1 MKKIFFAICF
11 FLLAHSLPC
20 LLAAEEPPVLWWSF
34 DEHTRSTT
42 KDQAANIEDSIEGNF
57 KYFPGVSGPALKPD
71 GFTTCIIRNA
81 KTPALDSS
89 FAIEA
94 WVAHAAYPWNWCPII
109 SQNKGQSKGFSFTLG
124 PQGNIALEIA
134 IDGTWQKC
142 VSEKNIV
149 PLRQWK
155 HVAATFNSQSGIH
168 LYVDGKLA
176 GYLNVKG
183 TVNWARETPLRSL
196 MNEKKVKPSNIHR
209 EHGTLPGW
217 YSFDGLIDEVKMY
230 NCALS
235 SNDIAASFKANSPEK
250 APDLPPRVMPS
261 GPKGPGRFGAYYCN
275 LKYYEEWDN
284 LWAVASDPD
293 IVVRFDNSGTR
304 MVFWRG
310 SRYSPAWVSENG
322 LWMADQSVEAWGVG
336 DSDKEG
342 CFEHMQD
349 RRCRYSHV
357 RIIENNNAR
366 AVVHWRYAPV
376 SAHDHL
382 WREDPKTGRA
392 CWVDE
397 YYYVYPDQMAI
408 RNVSW
413 KTGTLGRPR
422 QFQESLPFT
431 QPGQLQSD
439 VINID
444 FAHVANLNGEIRTLS
459 FCKEPDKNKKSP
471 KNLTIQRYNF
481 KSVNKPSIIFES
493 DNKMEYVFDRRMG
506 SRGLDI
512 PGSCNHWPVGQA
524 ACDGRTVQAADRPTH
539 FLGFPISYPPVHE
552 KDGRSWWNGLYGMTD
567 LTMEELVFV
576 GNSWE
581 NAPEL
586 EIKSEGFESQ
596 GYNLGQR
603 AYILNRKGNAAD
615 DILKFRVVA
624 SENSPVYNLSL
635 VVENWE
641 KESLTL
647 MVNGQEI
654 PHGNDFRVGVSHTL
668 EKSNVII
675 WIKTKSTTPISIT
688 LK

>member
-1 MKKIFFAICF
+1 
-11 FLLAHSLPC
+11 
-20 LLAAEEPPVLWWSF
+20 
-34 DEHTRSTT
+34 
-42 KDQAANIEDSIEGNF
+42 
-57 KYFPGVSGPALKPD
+57 
-71 GFTTCIIRNA
+71 
-81 KTPALDSS
+81 
-89 FAIEA
+89 
-94 WVAHAAYPWNWCPII
+94 
-109 SQNKGQSKGFSFTLG
+109 
-124 PQGNIALEIA
+124 
-134 IDGTWQKC
+134 
-142 VSEKNIV
+142 
-149 PLRQWK
+149 
-155 HVAATFNSQSGIH
+155 
-168 LYVDGKLA
+168 
-176 GYLNVKG
+176 
-183 TVNWARETPLRSL
+183 

-235 SNDIAASFKANSPEK
+235 SNDIAASFKANFSGK

>member
-1 MKKIFFAICF
+1 
-11 FLLAHSLPC
+11 
-20 LLAAEEPPVLWWSF
+20 
-34 DEHTRSTT
+34 
-42 KDQAANIEDSIEGNF
+42 
-57 KYFPGVSGPALKPD
+57 
-71 GFTTCIIRNA
+71 
-81 KTPALDSS
+81 
-89 FAIEA
+89 
-94 WVAHAAYPWNWCPII
+94 
-109 SQNKGQSKGFSFTLG
+109 
-124 PQGNIALEIA
+124 
-134 IDGTWQKC
+134 
-142 VSEKNIV
+142 
-149 PLRQWK
+149 
-155 HVAATFNSQSGIH
+155 
-168 LYVDGKLA
+168 
-176 GYLNVKG
+176 
-183 TVNWARETPLRSL
+183 
-196 MNEKKVKPSNIHR
+196 
-209 EHGTLPGW
+209 
-217 YSFDGLIDEVKMY
+217 
-230 NCALS
+230 
-235 SNDIAASFKANSPEK
+235 
-250 APDLPPRVMPS
+250 
-261 GPKGPGRFGAYYCN
+261 
-275 LKYYEEWDN
+275 
-284 LWAVASDPD
+284 
-293 IVVRFDNSGTR
+293 
-304 MVFWRG
+304 
-310 SRYSPAWVSENG
+310 
-322 LWMADQSVEAWGVG
+322 
-336 DSDKEG
+336 
-342 CFEHMQD
+342 
-349 RRCRYSHV
+349 
-357 RIIENNNAR
+357 
-366 AVVHWRYAPV
+366 
-376 SAHDHL
+376 L

-493 DNKMEYVFDRRMG
+493 DNKMEYVFDRHMG